1 MLTEEEKQKL
11 MDELNSVKSK
21 VQAVK
26 KDLDVLNREKEG
38 WMTKKTS
45 FKNEILKIIG
55 NVKELK
61 TARNSLTSQVKMT
74 KEERG
79 KVDHKI
85 PELEEQL
92 KKLKTEKDE
101 LSQKLGLKKDIGFIK
116 REIDGMRQKFETEPM
131 SFGAEKKL
139 MQQIKQK
146 KKDLEGA
153 GEVMKI
159 VSKIRA
165 IHQELDMYNKIRTVS
180 HSKVQSIARNSQS
193 KHENMVE
200 ESKRIDELKTKEQE
214 AFEKFKEV
222 KERYKVKSDEF
233 KAELEKQ
240 RELNKKLGIDEKEHK
255 QVTEKQQKKTLT
267 QKRKEVEDKLTKGE
281 KLTTEDLLVLQSGK
295 E

>member
-1 MLTEEEKQKL
+1 MLTEDEKQRS
-11 MDELNSVKSK
+11 MSELNSVKSK
-21 VQAVK
+21 IQDIK
-26 KDLDVLNREKEG
+26 KELDILNREKEG
-38 WMTKKTS
+38 WMTKKIS
-45 FKNEILKIIG
+45 YKNEILKILG

-61 TARNSLTSQVKMT
+61 TARNNLTSQVKMS

-101 LSQKLGLKKDIGFIK
+101 VSQKLGLKKDIGFIK
-116 REIDGMRQKFETEPM
+116 REIEAMNQKFETEPM
-131 SFGAEKKL
+131 SFGSEKKL
-139 MQQIKQK
+139 MQEIKQK
-146 KKDLEGA
+146 RKELEGA
-153 GEVMKI
+153 GEIMKI
-159 VSKIRA
+159 VGRIRA

-200 ESKRIDELKTKEQE
+200 ESKRIDELKSKEQE

-222 KERYKVKSDEF
+222 KERYKARSDEF
-233 KAELEKQ
+233 KAEL
-240 RELNKKLGIDEKEHK
+240 LNLNVVQKKLGIDEKEHK

-267 QKRKEVEDKLTKGE
+267 QKVKEVEDKLTKGE
-281 KLTTEDLLVLQSGK
+281 KLTTEDLLILQSQPD
-295 E
+295 

>member
-1 MLTEEEKQKL
+1 MLTEDEKQRS
-11 MDELNSVKSK
+11 MSEFNSVKSK
-21 VQAVK
+21 IQDIK
-26 KDLDVLNREKEG
+26 KELDILNKEKEG

-45 FKNEILKIIG
+45 YKNEILKILG

-61 TARNSLTSQVKMT
+61 TARNNLTSQVKMS
-74 KEERG
+74 KEERA

-116 REIDGMRQKFETEPM
+116 REIGAMNQKFETEPM
-131 SFGAEKKL
+131 SFGSEKKL
-139 MQQIKQK
+139 MQEIKQK
-146 KKDLEGA
+146 RKELEGA
-153 GEVMKI
+153 GEIMKI
-159 VSKIRA
+159 VGRIRA

-200 ESKRIDELKTKEQE
+200 ESKRIDELKSKEQE

-222 KERYKVKSDEF
+222 KERYKARSDEF
-233 KAELEKQ
+233 KAEL
-240 RELNKKLGIDEKEHK
+240 LNLNVVQKKLGIDEKEHK
-255 QVTEKQQKKTLT
+255 QVTEKQQNKTLI
-267 QKRKEVEDKLTKGE
+267 QKIKEVEDKLTKGE
-281 KLTTEDLLVLQSGK
+281 KLTTEDLLILQSQPD
-295 E
+295 